1 MLENDPTL
9 KEKNVQV
16 KVYERI
22 RKIMKMK
29 AATSVN
35 QVTTNLQQ
43 SRAATKVH

>member
-22 RKIMKMK
+22 RIIMIMK
-29 AATSVN
+29 AATK
-35 QVTTNLQQ
+35 
-43 SRAATKVH
+43 AEEFG